1 MADSMLSDLPSASAI
16 NDTDLLYA
24 VVDGISKKITKQV
37 LFNAVTQVLSTKA
50 DLVQGVLALAQM
62 RENMK
67 IVLNDTA
74 RFALT
79 TSDVKNG
86 FIIIVQ
92 QDEHGVPYSP
102 NPKMYIV
109 VDATK
114 LDEEAGYQAFASDVD
129 WSTIENKPDNIVFSG
144 PALATEN
151 VPAIDAYL
159 HKSDVVD
166 NFTDGGTEVPL
177 SAECG
182 KLLNSTLTTKTKYE
196 SLNYSSITS
205 DLNVTI
211 TQSGTET
218 WVRRFGGCVDFR
230 VAVKLNEA
238 YSAWDANRSIIK
250 LPFPNP
256 AYRVTTFFVNNA
268 PVKGAYLTPTNACGV
283 QLGTSYA
290 SGTTLTI
297 EGHFIFNN

>member
-50 DLVQGVLALAQM
+50 DLVQGVLALAQT
-62 RENMK
+62 REMLTQ
-67 IVLNDTA
+67 VLNDTA

-144 PALATEN
+144 PALATED

-166 NFTDGGTEVPL
+166 NFTDGGTDVPL

-182 KLLNSTLTTKTKYE
+182 KLLNSTLNQTLKATGLSYTNCTYVHGGYVEIGNLVVVNIRVKADSTAASASIGGFPAYTSSQGTRVPVTIYCASNETFSKISYLFTNGDIILGSV
-196 SLNYSSITS
+196 SLNNTYAIS
-205 DLNVTI
+205 
-211 TQSGTET
+211 
-218 WVRRFGGCVDFR
+218 
-230 VAVKLNEA
+230 AV
-238 YSAWDANRSIIK
+238 YIK
-250 LPFPNP
+250 
-256 AYRVTTFFVNNA
+256 
-268 PVKGAYLTPTNACGV
+268 G
-283 QLGTSYA
+283 
-290 SGTTLTI
+290 
-297 EGHFIFNN
+297 